1 MEQVPN
7 GWEFYTADFSL
18 KAAGNSSMGGVML
31 VRDQA
36 GKKLWHSLPPEV
48 QEKVALYVSGAGPTL
63 FKAVEDAVQRALVSG
78 FGHIKMYVDTQADGS
93 FYAGAVEIPG
103 GIMITD
109 PGNVVED
116 LK

>member
-1 MEQVPN
+1 MEQAPN

-18 KAAGNSSMGGVML
+18 KAAGNSSMGGVVL

-36 GKKLWHSLPPEV
+36 SRKLWRSLPPEV
-48 QEKVALYVSGAGPTL
+48 QEKVALYVSGTGPTL
-63 FKAVEDAVQRALVSG
+63 FKAVEDAVQRAMASG
-78 FGHIKMYVDTQADGS
+78 FGCVKMYVDTQADGS
-93 FYAGAVEIPG
+93 FYADAVEISG